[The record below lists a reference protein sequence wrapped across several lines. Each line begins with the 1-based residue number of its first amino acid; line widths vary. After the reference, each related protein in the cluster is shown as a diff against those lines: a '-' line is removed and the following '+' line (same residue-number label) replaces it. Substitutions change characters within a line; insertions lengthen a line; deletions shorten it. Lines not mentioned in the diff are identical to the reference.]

1 MNSANLK
8 PVNLSRFH
16 VNHLLLAA
24 WILLLVILFV
34 LAIDSII
41 SKPGGDSAIFIYVA
55 KGILE
60 GDIPY
65 LHRWDNKGPLL
76 YLLNLFGLLIHDTW
90 GIWLVQGLFLLGAS
104 TFAFLALRK
113 PFGTLPALFALALF
127 LAFFASFAPP
137 GNFTEQ
143 YGLLFQF
150 LTLYLFLRSQEQPN
164 PAPSQAR
171 FAFLHL
177 AIGALGA
184 ASFLL

>member
-1 MNSANLK
+1 M
-8 PVNLSRFH
+8 
-16 VNHLLLAA
+16 
-24 WILLLVILFV
+24 
-34 LAIDSII
+34 
-41 SKPGGDSAIFIYVA
+41 
-55 KGILE
+55 E

-65 LHRWDNKGPLL
+65 LDRWDNKGPLL

-90 GIWLVQGLFLLGAS
+90 GLWLVQGLFLLSAS
-104 TFAFLALRK
+104 TFAFSRLTKTLRHF
-113 PFGTLPALFALALF
+113 PRPLRSRPLPCLLCYV
-127 LAFFASFAPP
+127 SSNP